1 MELINLIQHRPRP
14 GWNLPWFDIQFSPH
28 SSPFVIGSDLFRE
41 HVRRS
46 TGHDPFFI
54 IFPFW
59 QFWWLKTEMKKETSH
74 RTQQIRHTWSAP
86 IVSRSTA
93 KTYRPKCPESYFI
106 QRREGEVLSVVSL
119 ALFQSREGPLDVK
132 GTISLPHSGLI
143 LLVLSGRIIGVNRYD
158 PIKVVPQT
166 CQTWNTS
173 SINAYRTRIVR
184 TNLTQN

>member
-14 GWNLPWFDIQFSPH
+14 GWNLPWFDLQFSPH

-46 TGHDPFFI
+46 TDHDPFFI

-59 QFWWLKTEMKKETSH
+59 QFWWLRKWKRRPHIEHNKYGTHDLLRSYLAGRQRHIDPNALSHTSYNGG
-74 RTQQIRHTWSAP
+74 RVKFCLSFLLP
-86 IVSRSTA
+86 SS
-93 KTYRPKCPESYFI
+93 
-106 QRREGEVLSVVSL
+106 REG
-119 ALFQSREGPLDVK
+119 EGPLDVK

-173 SINAYRTRIVR
+173 SINAYRTRA
-184 TNLTQN
+184 